1 MQKIQAIGYI
11 LIGLALMVA
20 GVVAEVMWL
29 SFCFGTIIVGLV
41 LLLRFTPLLF
51 APFIY
56 LTIGGW
62 RLLKRGINDFNVVN
76 VDQVSA
82 QIVPIVSPQISLI
95 EQEVGRCAIDMQV
108 MAYLCA
114 LAIARSG
121 KSSMSIND
129 ALSLMAYFFSSSKYS
144 LDMQDLPFMMYREK
158 LHEHHYRK
166 FWAVVWDL
174 LPVAKHELV
183 ANEGT
188 YLVRYI
194 LGDDSVPPF

>member
-1 MQKIQAIGYI
+1 MQKIKAIGYI
-11 LIGLALMVA
+11 LIGLVLMVA

-62 RLLKRGINDFNVVN
+62 RLLKRGISEFNVVDVN
-76 VDQVSA
+76 QVSA

-95 EQEVGRCAIDMQV
+95 EQEVGRCSIDIHV

-121 KSSMSIND
+121 RASMSVND
-129 ALSLMAYFFSSSKYS
+129 ALSLMAYFFSSPKYG
-144 LDMQDLPFMMYREK
+144 LDM
-158 LHEHHYRK
+158 
-166 FWAVVWDL
+166 
-174 LPVAKHELV
+174 
-183 ANEGT
+183 
-188 YLVRYI
+188 
-194 LGDDSVPPF
+194 